1 MRSNQRG
8 ITLMSFLIV
17 LMVGGFFAFIIMKL
31 FPVYTE
37 YYSVVTAM
45 KSVQNEPGVAQKS
58 PDQIRAMLKKRFNI
72 SYIDSVKPEHIK
84 ITREGGYNLTIAYEV
99 RRPMIYNIDFVA
111 VFENTVDLA
120 RQP

>member
-8 ITLMSFLIV
+8 LTLISFLIV
-17 LMVGGFFAFIIMKL
+17 LIVGGFFAFLIMKL

-37 YYSVVTAM
+37 YYSVVSAM

-58 PDQIRAMLKKRFNI
+58 PEVIRDMLRKRFNI
-72 SYIDSVKPEHIK
+72 SYVDSVKREHIK

-99 RRPMIYNIDFVA
+99 RRPLIYNLDFVA

-120 RQP
+120 RQN